1 MNDEG
6 NHDKDLESGV
16 VGRCR
21 SEVGTG
27 EEWWGYNNEWR
38 GEGGVSG

>member
-16 VGRCR
+16 VGMSR
-21 SEVGTG
+21 SEVGMVG
-27 EEWWGYNNEWR
+27 EWWEYNNEWW

>member
-16 VGRCR
+16 VGSCR
-21 SEVGTG
+21 SGVGTS
-27 EEWWGYNNEWR
+27 EERWGYNNEWR